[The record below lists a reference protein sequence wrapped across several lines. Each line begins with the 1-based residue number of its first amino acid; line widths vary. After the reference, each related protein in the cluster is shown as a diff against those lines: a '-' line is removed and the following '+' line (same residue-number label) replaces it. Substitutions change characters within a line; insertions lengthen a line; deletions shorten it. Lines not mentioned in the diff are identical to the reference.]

1 MALRRF
7 THRQIRLPS
16 RFQHRRWAM
25 LSVANNSCA
34 LAELF
39 IRADGTA
46 WAADVKAGD
55 IAPQTEISASLYG
68 SA

>member
-1 MALRRF
+1 
-7 THRQIRLPS
+7 
-16 RFQHRRWAM
+16 M